1 MRLPFSRLSFQRI
14 LPWSRQQART
24 ISVACLAMIAM
35 SLTLVLVAQQ
45 PGQDGRQPNQRQIP
59 KGRLPAHYS
68 KVVTPQQRY
77 RIYYIQHRYQQAISK
92 VEMQL
97 DWLKQARD
105 QEITNVLTV
114 AQRTRLEQLRLEANR
129 QNNPLLEAAP
139 VKQPIMRISPR

>member
-1 MRLPFSRLSFQRI
+1 MRLTFTRLSFQRFI
-14 LPWSRQQART
+14 RWTRQHARK
-24 ISVACLAMIAM
+24 IGVASLAMIAM

-45 PGQDGRQPNQRQIP
+45 PSQDGRQPNQRQIP

-97 DWLKQARD
+97 DWLKQARE

-114 AQRTRLEQLRLEANR
+114 AQRTRVEQLRMEANR
-129 QNNPLLEAAP
+129 QNNPVFEAAP
-139 VKQPIMRISPR
+139 VKQPIMRTSPR